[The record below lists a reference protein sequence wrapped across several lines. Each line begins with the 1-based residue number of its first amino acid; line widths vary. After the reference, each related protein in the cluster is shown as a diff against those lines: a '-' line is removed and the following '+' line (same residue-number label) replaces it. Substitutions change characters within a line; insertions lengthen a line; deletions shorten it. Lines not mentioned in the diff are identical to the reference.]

1 MIIFFIT
8 NSYLWNCQFS
18 YNHWLVT
25 IKLLSVKHPF
35 QPLQGIFQTTS
46 LFSWSYIP
54 VIIKGKRSYTLC
66 WVTDVE
72 ETKDSDVILSTTQF
86 GNSHKF
92 MTRLAFFC
100 NFICLFTRR
109 SWWPIQTNWWNKTAW
124 LGSLPRDCCSVNLS
138 CRWNGTYCKPILT
151 TRMMAAYS
159 ATLTFVYYHTSSYSY
174 CSSLVDSQSCKLTE
188 LWTPKTFQECL
199 LCEDQ
204 LQKRSKHLNQPLNH
218 RLAATV

>member
-35 QPLQGIFQTTS
+35 QPLQGIFQATS

-86 GNSHKF
+86 STSHKF

-151 TRMMAAYS
+151 TRMMAACS
-159 ATLTFVYYHTSSYSY
+159 GTLTFVYYHTSTVILWWTL
-174 CSSLVDSQSCKLTE
+174 SLV
-188 LWTPKTFQECL
+188 
-199 LCEDQ
+199 
-204 LQKRSKHLNQPLNH
+204 N
-218 RLAATV
+218 